1 MLPADYESPKAG
13 SGDHRTVSTPVFGP
27 GGVVVMVLS
36 AVVAGRRTLGPDL
49 AFTVDRLRSAA
60 AAVTKALHGEV
71 PEGDG

>member
-1 MLPADYESPKAG
+1 
-13 SGDHRTVSTPVFGP
+13 
-27 GGVVVMVLS
+27 
-36 AVVAGRRTLGPDL
+36 VVAGRRSLAPDL